1 MNDILNTLNNNP
13 RELNQD
19 HLKDKHTE
27 INEMFNE
34 IKKKIEEEKMNQ
46 QNIKL
51 WTDQLIRL
59 ISINEITSI
68 SDDDLNTYISDL
80 ESSPL
85 FPNLSEE
92 EKNRVTFNIKSSI
105 ETSFSLEGNVLVNPD
120 VVRWLRDKR
129 TDFDWSYWKAYK
141 EYRPSWSYK

>member
-1 MNDILNTLNNNP
+1 
-13 RELNQD
+13 
-19 HLKDKHTE
+19 
-27 INEMFNE
+27 
-34 IKKKIEEEKMNQ
+34 MNQ

-51 WTDQLIRL
+51 WTDKLIRL

-141 EYRPSWSYK
+141 EFLITQGRPLGLINENSEIISQQNCNILVVISVYNMWLPTG